1 MTLEMKYWPE
11 YSIIAGT
18 PQVIILGLTL
28 FLLCI
33 NVSDYVNSNTV
44 VYADD
49 TTFSSKCN
57 QASDEW
63 QGF

>member
-1 MTLEMKYWPE
+1 MTLERKYGPE

-28 FLLCI
+28 FLLCT
-33 NVSDYVNSNTV
+33 NVSDVNSNTV
-44 VYADD
+44 IYADD

-57 QASDEW
+57 QASDGW